1 MRKFYTA
8 EDVENAASRGENVIY
23 IKEADVVTSVAK
35 EVAER
40 KNISF
45 EKDANNTTNTSVESS
60 NLNNTVNRVETATS
74 RPTPVNGKLTDSVIE
89 SWREEFPILEDIIH
103 VANCSQSAQAKRVR
117 AAINKY
123 MDNWLTV
130 GMDWDSWI
138 AEVYKA
144 KAEFAK
150 LINANPD
157 EIAISTSVSEA
168 TSSIASSLKYDE
180 PRNKVVTTEAEFPT
194 VAQVWLA
201 HQKYGAK
208 VDFVPLDGNGQIDIK
223 EYERYIDDNTLITSI
238 THVYYQNGFKQDI
251 SKIADI
257 AHNNGSIILVDAYQ
271 SLGTTP
277 LDVKEMNIDILTTGN
292 LKYLFG
298 IPGIAFIYVNKDL
311 VPELKPALTGW
322 FGQEDPFAFNIRYLD
337 YASDARR
344 FETGTPPVLN
354 SYAAKAGMEII
365 NEVGVPAISKR
376 IDELS
381 EYTINGALQRGLKV
395 TSPRDVSKKGSTT
408 SIDVPMDSH
417 DLENELKNRNII
429 ASARGEVIRIAPHFY
444 TRFKDIDFVLDNIQ
458 EIIK

>member
-8 EDVENAASRGENVIY
+8 EDVENASARGETVIY
-23 IKEADVVTSVAK
+23 INEEDIITSVAK
-35 EVAER
+35 EVANR

-45 EKDANNTTNTSVESS
+45 EENKPETNNMNDNINSNLSTTNTK
-60 NLNNTVNRVETATS
+60 
-74 RPTPVNGKLTDSVIE
+74 TPVKPSPPNGSLTDTDINN
-89 SWREEFPILEDIIH
+89 WRQEFPILKDIIH

-117 AAINKY
+117 NAINKY

-157 EIAISTSVSEA
+157 EVAISTSVSEA
-168 TSSIASSLKYDE
+168 TASIASSLKYDK

-208 VDFVPLDGNGQIDIK
+208 VDFVPLNDEGEIDIDQ
-223 EYERYIDDNTLITSI
+223 YDRYIDDNTLITSI
-238 THVYYQNGFKQDI
+238 THVYYQNGFKQDL

-257 AHNNGSIILVDAYQ
+257 THDNGSILLVDAYQ

-277 LDVKEMNIDILTTGN
+277 VDVKEMNIDILTTGN

-298 IPGIAFIYVNKDL
+298 IPGVAFMYVNKDL
-311 VPELKPALTGW
+311 VPELKPAVTGW

-337 YASDARR
+337 YASDTRR
-344 FETGTPPVLN
+344 FDTGTPPVLN
-354 SYAAKAGMEII
+354 SYAARAGMEII
-365 NEVGVPAISKR
+365 NEVGVPAISER
-376 IDELS
+376 IDKLS
-381 EYTINGALQRGLKV
+381 EYTINGALNRGFEV

-408 SIDVPMDSH
+408 SIKVPMDSH
-417 DLENELKNRNII
+417 DLENKLKERNII
-429 ASARGEVIRIAPHFY
+429 ASARGEVIRVAPHFY
-444 TRFKDIDFVLDNIQ
+444 TRLQDIDVVLDNIQ
-458 EIIK
+458 EIIRK